1 MNVGM
6 CYTIGERI
14 RHCFSFLRHIS
25 HVKIFSHEFLY
36 SIILQIPLLY
46 IRFTHVDYNHKQI
59 LSRVGRTCWDV
70 LKSIQAPSLSSK
82 HNNYQRLM
90 VLQTVVSYLKAPKL
104 LTV

>member
-6 CYTIGERI
+6 CYPIGERI

-25 HVKIFSHEFLY
+25 HGKNNFHGFLH

-46 IRFTHVDYNHKQI
+46 IIFTHVGYNHKQI
-59 LSRVGRTCWDV
+59 LSRVGQTCWDV

-82 HNNYQRLM
+82 HNHQRLI
-90 VLQTVVSYLKAPKL
+90 VLQIVGSYLKAPKL